1 MENFTQSR
9 LEKIIMFAAIMLLLW
24 IYLELRTYNDI
35 QTITWSMWPHI
46 RTLKSELTNLGT
58 NYLVPWEVESWYQ
71 SLT

>member
-35 QTITWSMWPHI
+35 QTIT
-46 RTLKSELTNLGT
+46 
-58 NYLVPWEVESWYQ
+58 
-71 SLT
+71 